1 MSDLPL
7 VALRPRLLLLEDSL
21 TEAEQL
27 LGWLLST
34 FDITHVTSVAAAV
47 ALLKEPGVDV
57 ALIDL
62 CVDDSRELATF
73 LRCHEA
79 APHVP
84 FVVQSGIDDQETALA
99 AVAAGAQ
106 DYLVKRSFTAE
117 LVRRS
122 LRYAIERS
130 RIEAEL
136 RETRERYRLAL
147 AGANDGVWDWDI
159 VAGRFVVSER
169 WHSMLGYSLADVGD
183 EVEGWLGLLHPSDRD
198 EVWELLQ
205 AHLGGEAPHFEV
217 EHRILHADGGW
228 RWVRTRGLAVRNA
241 GGLATRIA
249 GSQGDITER
258 RNAEARLVCAATTD
272 GLTGLANRSSFV
284 ERLRGAMARSAEAG
298 DRGCAVLFLDL
309 DRFKVVN
316 DGLGHHVGDRLLV
329 AVAQRLR
336 MTVRPSDIV
345 ARFGGDEFALLVER
359 MDSHAQVEELAARI
373 HRSLARP
380 FTLGSDQLHASA
392 SVGIV
397 FHTGDGVTSDEVL
410 RNADIA
416 MYRSKRLGRGCTEVF
431 NERDHAQVAQRLDLE
446 NGLRR
451 AIREGELVVHYQPIV
466 RLPEGSLV
474 GFESLVRWR
483 TPDGR
488 MMPPADF
495 IPIAEETGLINE
507 LGSWVLR
514 TACLRM
520 AELARVQPDTAE
532 LTVSVNISP
541 RQFVE
546 DSFVEEIER
555 VLAATG
561 LAPRRL
567 GLEITETVLM
577 ESPAVAAQTLHRI
590 RALGVRVLLD
600 DFGMGYSSLSYLRRF
615 PIDCLKIDRTFTQ
628 SVPGHAED
636 EAIMQ
641 AILTLADALGLEVVA
656 EGVESEEQRLH
667 LSGLHCGY
675 AQGFYFSHPLEAI
688 EVDTVL
694 ATATRQPFGSRPR
707 PRLPLPAPRRLAEV
721 RHRG

>member
-1 MSDLPL
+1 MTIAPS
-7 VALRPRLLLLEDSL
+7 VVRPHLLLLQDSL

-27 LGWLLST
+27 QTWLSST
-34 FDITHVTSVAAAV
+34 FEITHVTSVAAAV
-47 ALLKEPGVDV
+47 ALLTAPGVDV

-62 CVDDSRELATF
+62 GVDDSPELAAF

-79 APHVP
+79 APHIA
-84 FVVQSGIDDQETALA
+84 FVVQSGIDGDETALA

-117 LVRRS
+117 LVRRA
-122 LRYAIERS
+122 LRYAMERAHIES
-130 RIEAEL
+130 DL
-136 RETRERYRLAL
+136 RESRERYRLAV

-159 VAGRFVVSER
+159 VRGRFVVSER
-169 WHSMLGYSLADVGD
+169 WHSMLGYTLDEVGD
-183 EVEGWLGLLHPSDRD
+183 EVEGWLALLHPSDRD
-198 EVWELLQ
+198 EVWELLH
-205 AHLGGEAPHFEV
+205 AHLGAETPYFEA

-228 RWVRTRGLAVRNA
+228 RWVRTRGLAVRTA

-258 RNAEARLVCAATTD
+258 RSAEARLVREATMD
-272 GLTGLANRSSFV
+272 GLTGLPNRSSFV
-284 ERLRGAMARSAEAG
+284 ERLRGAMARSAEVG

-336 MTVRPSDIV
+336 MSVRPSDIV

-359 MDSHAQVEELAARI
+359 MESHRQVEELAARI
-373 HRSLARP
+373 HRSLSRP
-380 FTLGSDQLHASA
+380 FLLGSNQLHASA

-397 FHTGDGVTSDEVL
+397 FHAGEAVTSDEVL

-416 MYRSKRLGRGCTEVF
+416 MYRSKRIGRGCTEVF
-431 NERDHAQVAQRLDLE
+431 NDADHAQVAERLDLE

-451 AIREGELVVHYQPIV
+451 ALREDELLVHYQPIV

-474 GFESLVRWR
+474 GFEALVRWR

-488 MMPPADF
+488 VHPPAEF
-495 IPIAEETGLINE
+495 IPVAEETGLINE
-507 LGSWVLR
+507 LGGWVLR
-514 TACLRM
+514 TACRRM
-520 AELARVQPDTAE
+520 AELARHQPDTAA
-532 LTVSVNISP
+532 LTVSVNVSP
-541 RQFVE
+541 RQFAHDGFLEEVE
-546 DSFVEEIER
+546 Q

-561 LAPRRL
+561 LAPQRL

-577 ESPAVAAQTLHRI
+577 ENPAVAAQTLHRI

-600 DFGMGYSSLSYLRRF
+600 DFGIGYSSLSYLRRF
-615 PIDCLKIDRTFTQ
+615 PIDCLKIDRAFTQ
-628 SVPGHAED
+628 SVPGHVED
-636 EAIMQ
+636 EAIIQ

-656 EGVESEEQRLH
+656 EGVESEAQRAH
-667 LSGLHCGY
+667 LSGLRCGF

-688 EVDTVL
+688 EVDT
-694 ATATRQPFGSRPR
+694 AMANATRRPAASRPR
-707 PRLPLPAPRRLAEV
+707 PGVPLPRARRAAEV
-721 RHRG
+721 RHLR

>member
-1 MSDLPL
+1 MTALP
-7 VALRPRLLLLEDSL
+7 VAIRPRLLLLEDSL

-27 LGWLLST
+27 QAWLGSS

-47 ALLKEPGVDV
+47 ALLKAPGIDV

-73 LRCHEA
+73 LSCHAA
-79 APHVP
+79 APHIP
-84 FVVQSGIDDQETALA
+84 FVVQSNIDGDEIALS
-99 AVAAGAQ
+99 AVSAGAQ
-106 DYLVKRSFTAE
+106 DYLVKRSFTPE
-117 LVRRS
+117 LVRRA
-122 LRYAIERS
+122 LRYAIERA
-130 RIEAEL
+130 RTEGEL

-159 VAGRFVVSER
+159 FRGRFVVSER
-169 WHSMLGYSLADVGD
+169 WHTMLGYTLSEVGN
-183 EVEGWLGLLHPSDRD
+183 EVEGWLALLHPGDRD
-198 EVWELLQ
+198 EVWETLQ
-205 AHLGGEAPHFEV
+205 AHLGGGSPHFEA

-228 RWVRTRGLAVRNA
+228 RWVRTRGLAVRSA
-241 GGLATRIA
+241 DGLATRIA

-258 RNAEARLVCAATTD
+258 RSVEARLVREATTD

-284 ERLRGAMARSAEAG
+284 ERLRGAMARSAEPG

-316 DGLGHHVGDRLLV
+316 DGLGHQVGDRLLV

-336 MTVRPSDIV
+336 MSVRPSDIV
-345 ARFGGDEFALLVER
+345 ARFGGDEFALLLER
-359 MDSHAQVEELAARI
+359 MDSRAQVEELAARI
-373 HRSLARP
+373 HRSLSRP
-380 FTLGSDQLHASA
+380 FTLGSNQLHASA

-397 FHTGDGVTSDEVL
+397 FHAGEAVTSDEVL

-431 NERDHAQVAQRLDLE
+431 NEADHAQVAERLDLE

-451 AIREGELVVHYQPIV
+451 AIRDGELLVHYQPIV

-483 TPDGR
+483 TPGGR
-488 MMPPADF
+488 VLPPAEF
-495 IPIAEETGLINE
+495 IPVAEETGLINE

-514 TACLRM
+514 TACHRM
-520 AELARVQPDTAE
+520 AELARSQPETAE
-532 LTVSVNISP
+532 LTVSVNVSP
-541 RQFVE
+541 RQFAQ
-546 DSFVEEIER
+546 DGFLEEVER

-577 ESPAVAAQTLHRI
+577 ESPAAAAQTLHRL

-600 DFGMGYSSLSYLRRF
+600 DFGVGYSSLSYLRRF

-628 SVPGHAED
+628 SVPGHVED
-636 EAIMQ
+636 EAIIQ
-641 AILTLADALGLEVVA
+641 AILTLAEALGLEVVA
-656 EGVESEEQRLH
+656 EGVESEEQRQH

-675 AQGFYFSHPLEAI
+675 AQGFYFSHPLEAL
-688 EVDTVL
+688 EVDAVM
-694 ATATRQPFGSRPR
+694 ATATLRPFGSRPR
-707 PRLPLPAPRRLAEV
+707 PGAPIPAPRRLAEV